1 MSQRNSHLRMSGTRR
16 RSQWVAHRDHCVQSV
31 WRRNR
36 RKDLAVGGERTPFQY
51 GNLSLIATAIVFH
64 AAESDKTANPGKI
77 QQLVT
82 SSRTH

>member
-1 MSQRNSHLRMSGTRR
+1 M
-16 RSQWVAHRDHCVQSV
+16 QSV

-51 GNLSLIATAIVFH
+51 GNLGLIATSIVFH
-64 AAESDKTANPGKI
+64 AAESIKTAKPGKI

-82 SSRTH
+82 SMRTH